1 MQILIGGI
9 EMDELLNR
17 FNNESKDKELN
28 LDITIEL
35 SNEDDN
41 EFDDEFDDEF
51 EYLTS
56 FTYKDYLCV
65 FLNINGKYILAY
77 EKSDGTQYTNEFN
90 SFQDLL
96 IAIIENNLQL
106 EGEDIG

>member
-41 EFDDEFDDEF
+41 EFDDEF

-56 FTYKDYLCV
+56 FTYV
-65 FLNINGKYILAY
+65 F
-77 EKSDGTQYTNEFN
+77 S
-90 SFQDLL
+90 
-96 IAIIENNLQL
+96 
-106 EGEDIG
+106 

>member
-41 EFDDEFDDEF
+41 EFDDEF

>member
-41 EFDDEFDDEF
+41 EFDDEF

-90 SFQDLL
+90 SFQDLR

>member
-1 MQILIGGI
+1 
-9 EMDELLNR
+9 MDELLNR

-41 EFDDEFDDEF
+41 EFDDEF